1 MKEINLRNMRCPMPV
16 LKTKKA
22 LAALGVGEE
31 LCVLTDDPHAI
42 EDIALFA
49 KQSGHEL
56 LSQETDG
63 SGVTR
68 HILRK
73 AGALRF

>member
-1 MKEINLRNMRCPMPV
+1 MPV

-22 LAALGVGEE
+22 LAALGENEE
-31 LCVLTDDPHAI
+31 LSVLTDDPHAI
-42 EDIALFA
+42 DDIALFA
-49 KQSGHEL
+49 RQSGHEL

-73 AGALRF
+73 AGALRS

>member
-1 MKEINLRNMRCPMPV
+1 MRCPMPV

-22 LAALGVGEE
+22 LAALGAGEE

-56 LSQETDG
+56 LLQETDA
-63 SGVTR
+63 SSVTR

-73 AGALRF
+73 ARTLRS